1 MTPVRSSLRWR
12 IATWYTL
19 LLLSVIGVVSIVLFV
34 QLRAI
39 LFDQARARV
48 DRTGSDITSIV
59 SRSGPLLAIG
69 EAFPVDEQLAVPGN
83 LEHWSSPTTYVEIDN
98 AQGYPIGKSQ
108 NMGSVNFARRPS
120 DQHFGVTYG
129 VEKTAL
135 GDVYVRNER
144 VKVRG
149 ATPIIVKVGER
160 LDVFN
165 ETLSRTRNLLIIV
178 FFLAVIAVVAASL
191 ALSSSAIRPIGK
203 LTEAIGEIGS
213 DQLDR
218 RVGWTDRTDEVG
230 RLADTFDA
238 MLARLEEAFAR
249 ERQFISDAS
258 HELKTP
264 LTVIHA
270 NAQMLER
277 WGDRDPD
284 VRSESLRA
292 IIEESAALARMVNGM
307 LTLAKAESGEGI
319 PREPVA
325 LGNVVAE
332 AVRSASQH
340 AADKSLRLELT
351 GQLDP
356 SPIVLGDANLLRQLV
371 TNLVENGI
379 KFTERGEVA
388 VRLSS
393 APDAAVLEVA
403 DTGVGIDDESLARVF
418 DRFYRTDKSRD
429 RAVEGTGLGLAIVRS
444 IARVHDGT
452 VEATKRAG
460 GGTIF
465 RVTLPRLA
473 SLPKGAVE
481 PPAEQAFI
489 SRQ

>member
-1 MTPVRSSLRWR
+1 MRSSLRWR

-19 LLLSVIGVVSIVLFV
+19 LLLCVIGFVSIVLFV

-48 DRTGSDITSIV
+48 DRTGSDIASIV
-59 SRSGPLLAIG
+59 SRSGPLVAIG
-69 EAFPVDEQLAVPGN
+69 EAFPVDEQLALPGN

-108 NMGSVNFARRPS
+108 NMGGVNFERRAS
-120 DQHFGVTYG
+120 DERFGVTYG
-129 VEKTAL
+129 VEKTPL
-135 GDVYVRNER
+135 GDVYVRDER
-144 VKVRG
+144 VKVGG

-160 LDVFN
+160 LDVYN
-165 ETLSRTRNLLIIV
+165 ETLRRTRNLLLIV
-178 FFLAVIAVVAASL
+178 FLVAVVAVVAASL
-191 ALSSSAIRPIGK
+191 ALSSSAIRPIGE

-218 RVGWTDRTDEVG
+218 RLGWSNRTDEVG
-230 RLADTFDA
+230 RLAATFDA

-264 LTVIHA
+264 LTVINA

-277 WGDRDPD
+277 WGNRDPE
-284 VRSESLRA
+284 VRADSLHA

-319 PREPVA
+319 QREPV
-325 LGNVVAE
+325 VVADVLGE
-332 AVRSASQH
+332 AVRSAMPR
-340 AADKSLRLELT
+340 AGEKSLRLTLGGELEP
-351 GQLDP
+351 GPL
-356 SPIVLGDANLLRQLV
+356 VLGNHNLLRQLF
-371 TNLVENGI
+371 TNLIENAI
-379 KFTERGEVA
+379 KFTERGEVEVRVRSADGQA
-388 VRLSS
+388 V
-393 APDAAVLEVA
+393 VEVA
-403 DTGVGIDDESLARVF
+403 DTGVGIEEESLARVF
-418 DRFYRTDKSRD
+418 DRFYRTDKSRS

-452 VEATKRAG
+452 VEATRRAG
-460 GGTIF
+460 GGTVF
-465 RVTLPRLA
+465 RVTLPRLPSA
-473 SLPKGAVE
+473 PRPPVP
-481 PPAEQAFI
+481 PPAEEAFI
-489 SRQ
+489 YRQ

>member
-1 MTPVRSSLRWR
+1 MGSSLRWR

-19 LLLSVIGVVSIVLFV
+19 LLLGVIFVVSIVLFV
-34 QLRAI
+34 QLRTI

-48 DRTGSDITSIV
+48 DQTGTDIASIV
-59 SRSGPLLAIG
+59 SRSGPLVAIG
-69 EAFPVDEQLAVPGN
+69 EAFPVDEQLALPGN

-108 NMGSVNFARRPS
+108 NMGGVNFERRPS
-120 DQHFGVTYG
+120 DEHFNATYG

-135 GDVYVRNER
+135 GEVFVRNER
-144 VKVRG
+144 VKVGG
-149 ATPIIVKVGER
+149 ASPIIVKVGER
-160 LDVFN
+160 MDLLDV
-165 ETLSRTRNLLIIV
+165 TLRRTRNLLIIV
-178 FFLAVIAVVAASL
+178 FLIAVLLVVGASL
-191 ALSSSAIRPIGK
+191 ALSSSAIRPIGQ

-218 RVGWTDRTDEVG
+218 RVGWTKRNDEVG
-230 RLADTFDA
+230 LLAASFDK

-277 WGDRDPD
+277 WGDRDPV

-292 IIEESAALARMVNGM
+292 IIDESAALARMVNGM

-319 PREPVA
+319 PREA
-325 LGNVVAE
+325 LVLSEVLAE
-332 AVRSASQH
+332 AVRSSTPH
-340 AADKSLRLELT
+340 ATEKSLSLRLAGDVNPGPE
-351 GQLDP
+351 
-356 SPIVLGDANLLRQLV
+356 VLGNANLLRQLF
-371 TNLVENGI
+371 TNLIENGI
-379 KFTERGEVA
+379 KFTERGEVE
-388 VRLSS
+388 VRLSAS
-393 APDAAVLEVA
+393 EDVAAVEVA
-403 DTGVGIDDESLARVF
+403 DTGVGIEEEALLRVF
-418 DRFYRTDKSRD
+418 DRFYRTDKSRN

-452 VEATKRAG
+452 VEATRRLG
-460 GGTIF
+460 GGTVF
-465 RVTLPRLA
+465 RVTLPRLPGQPPNPA
-473 SLPKGAVE
+473 PLPS
-481 PPAEQAFI
+481 PEQAFI